1 MKKIFFAAIC
11 AGLFGFTTISAQAQ
25 DAGSASANPNAP
37 QTLSANS
44 DGSQA
49 QDAGAASA
57 PTQETNQQSGGQK
70 FSNLFGGFFTP
81 PKSGKEFLSQISPFV
96 TLGTAI
102 TINTE
107 SKLKSA
113 PSPAAFAFSIGAIWP
128 NKAFLSFQP
137 RLSFWTGYYLW
148 DGQNALPAE
157 IENRTALALN
167 FMLDIPAAAT
177 FRFKHCRIEAGLGLG
192 ILARVAL
199 MAGGVGEWDTG
210 VSGSAGSDK
219 EKIQEWFW
227 SSARFLYPELFVA
240 WEWNFTKRIAAGLEA
255 RYYFP
260 LGSVMDG
267 RGLDASIIS
276 LGAKLIF

>member
-1 MKKIFFAAIC
+1 MKKIFSLALCAAFFSFA
-11 AGLFGFTTISAQAQ
+11 TISAQAQ
-25 DAGSASANPNAP
+25 DASANQNAGSA
-37 QTLSANS
+37 QTASQS
-44 DGSQA
+44 PDISQA
-49 QDAGAASA
+49 QEGGGAVEA
-57 PTQETNQQSGGQK
+57 PKKWYNICGG
-70 FSNLFGGFFTP
+70 SHIP
-81 PKSGKEFLSQISPFV
+81 AKSGKEFLSQISPFV

-113 PSPAAFAFSIGAIWP
+113 PSPAAFSFSVGAIWP

-137 RLSFWTGYYLW
+137 RLAFWTGYYLW

-177 FRFKHCRIEAGLGLG
+177 FRFKHCQVEAGLGLG

-199 MAGGVGEWDTG
+199 LAGGVSEGDTG
-210 VSGSAGSDK
+210 ASGSAGGDK

-227 SSARFLYPELFVA
+227 SGARFLYPELFVA

-267 RGLDASIIS
+267 RGLDASIIAIS
-276 LGAKLIF
+276 AKLIF